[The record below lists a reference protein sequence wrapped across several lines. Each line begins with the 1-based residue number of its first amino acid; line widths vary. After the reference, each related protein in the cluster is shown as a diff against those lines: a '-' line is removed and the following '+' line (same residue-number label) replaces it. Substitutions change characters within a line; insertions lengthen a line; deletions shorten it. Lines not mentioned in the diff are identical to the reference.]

1 MVRIDSGIL
10 EKNTNNTNK
19 RKHKNKG
26 KQWRKMKEEADGGS
40 RQTLMVRSDSGIKKK
55 GKIKIANLDIQTLQ
69 YKKYGGKAR
78 MLMQVHTTQ
87 GWYAVTLHSGKE
99 RKKHKLYMLKNK
111 AGYTVTSIFLEN
123 TNFDY
128 ICSSK
133 NTRQIK
139 EKN

>member
-55 GKIKIANLDIQTLQ
+55 GKIKIANVDI
-69 YKKYGGKAR
+69 
-78 MLMQVHTTQ
+78 
-87 GWYAVTLHSGKE
+87 
-99 RKKHKLYMLKNK
+99 
-111 AGYTVTSIFLEN
+111 
-123 TNFDY
+123 
-128 ICSSK
+128 
-133 NTRQIK
+133 
-139 EKN
+139 